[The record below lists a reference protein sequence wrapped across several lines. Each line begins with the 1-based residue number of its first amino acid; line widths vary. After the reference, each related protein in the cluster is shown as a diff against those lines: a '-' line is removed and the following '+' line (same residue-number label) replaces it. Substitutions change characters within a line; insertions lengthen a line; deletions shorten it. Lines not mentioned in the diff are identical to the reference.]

1 MKKLVLH
8 GRMTTQIET
17 EAKWDADK
25 QYYTIVDE
33 GQEWPGL
40 LLKQNSATVDI
51 SSLAVPGSVLDPH
64 FVAEVRGFKH

>member
-8 GRMTTQIET
+8 GGMTTQIET
-17 EAKWDADK
+17 EAKWDAGN

-40 LLKQNSATVDI
+40 LLKQNFATVDI
-51 SSLAVPGSVLDPH
+51 SSLAVLGSVLDPH
-64 FVAEVRGFKH
+64 LGAEVRGFKH